1 MVIDVT
7 DPTEI
12 TRLFEAQKA
21 FQPTLKALGADHRIA
36 RIRALR
42 KALVDFRPAIKE
54 AMWADFRK
62 APESVDKTDILPAAF
77 EATYVARHVRRWMKP
92 RRAHTPLFLFGTSSK
107 VHVEPK
113 GTALIMAP
121 WNYPVNLTIGPLI
134 AAVAAGCTAI
144 VKPSEHV
151 PATARVI
158 RDLVAS
164 VFPPEEA
171 VVVEGATDT
180 ATHLL
185 SLPFDHIYF
194 TGSPGVGRLVMKAAA
209 EHLTSVTLE
218 LGGKSP
224 TIVDE
229 TADIDHAASVLVFS
243 KFTNCGQ
250 TCVAPDYVYVHAA
263 VFDRLQE
270 ALIERIGRYYGPTAA
285 EREERPEFGRLAT
298 VRHANR
304 VRALAADAVAGGATL
319 VHGSTDVGADE
330 RFLDATI
337 LTDVP
342 ADAAVL
348 NEEIFGPVLPLVRF
362 ERLEEVLA
370 DIVRRPKPLALY
382 IFSRRKDH
390 IRRVIG
396 ATSAGATVVN
406 DALIHFLNLDL
417 PFGGVGESGM
427 GKGKGHAGFLAFS
440 NERGVLTQH
449 LRPPLLSLL
458 YAPYTK
464 WTRRLLDLLLRLF

>member
-1 MVIDVT
+1 M
-7 DPTEI
+7 
-12 TRLFEAQKA
+12 
-21 FQPTLKALGADHRIA
+21 
-36 RIRALR
+36 
-42 KALVDFRPAIKE
+42 
-54 AMWADFRK
+54 
-62 APESVDKTDILPAAF
+62 
-77 EATYVARHVRRWMKP
+77 
-92 RRAHTPLFLFGTSSK
+92 
-107 VHVEPK
+107 
-113 GTALIMAP
+113 
-121 WNYPVNLTIGPLI
+121 
-134 AAVAAGCTAI
+134 
-144 VKPSEHV
+144 
-151 PATARVI
+151 
-158 RDLVAS
+158 
-164 VFPPEEA
+164 
-171 VVVEGATDT
+171 
-180 ATHLL
+180 
-185 SLPFDHIYF
+185 
-194 TGSPGVGRLVMKAAA
+194 
-209 EHLTSVTLE
+209 TSVTLE

-250 TCVAPDYVYVHAA
+250 TCVAPDYVYVHAS
-263 VFDRLQE
+263 VFDRLQA
-270 ALIERIGRYYGPTAA
+270 ALIDRIGRYYGATAA

-298 VRHANR
+298 LRHAQR
-304 VRALAADAVAGGATL
+304 VRALAADAVAGGARL
-319 VHGSTDVGADE
+319 VHGSTVVGTDE

-348 NEEIFGPVLPLVRF
+348 NEEIFGPVLPLVRY

-382 IFSRRKDH
+382 VFSRRKDH
-390 IRRVIG
+390 VRRVIG

-440 NERGVLTQH
+440 NERGVLRQH

-458 YAPYTK
+458 YAPYTR
-464 WTRRLLDLLLRLF
+464 WTRRLLNLLLRLF